1 MYIAFVCFVL
11 FDAQGGDMAPLRPY
25 HLYGAAVLMAVML
38 CLGYIPGIFYRPQ
51 TGVDSLCD
59 DLLCIA
65 AHYACALLIHDQ
77 ALRYSCI
84 LHSVDAGACND
95 GYVADNG
102 LLSWPES
109 YRNQVVHHSGRVPGD
124 GGSDC
129 QSNDGSTPDHRALG
143 NGDLNTLP
151 GKITYK
157 SVSDSG
163 NTAYDHPKHD
173 HHDFDLFC

>member
-84 LHSVDAGACND
+84 LHSVA
-95 GYVADNG
+95 YVMEHRFLGKPNIPSM
-102 LLSWPES
+102 L
-109 YRNQVVHHSGRVPGD
+109 VHA
-124 GGSDC
+124 
-129 QSNDGSTPDHRALG
+129 TTAMWL
-143 NGDLNTLP
+143 T
-151 GKITYK
+151 
-157 SVSDSG
+157 
-163 NTAYDHPKHD
+163 TAYFHGPRVTEIKS
-173 HHDFDLFC
+173 FITAVAFPGTADLIARAMTEVHRITVLWAMEI